1 MRIAVTGGAGFIGT
15 NFVIEASKL
24 GLEIV
29 VIDSM
34 TYAASPEALNG
45 LSGVEIRKVDIRD
58 SNNLEKA
65 LDGCDTVIH
74 FAAETHNDNSLED
87 PEPFISTNV
96 NGTFNLLEVC
106 RKRDLRFHH
115 VSTDE
120 VFGDLPLYEQ
130 VSFNEETPYNPSSPY
145 SSSKA
150 ASDHLVRAWVRSFGL
165 RATISNCSNNF
176 GPFQHPEKLI
186 PRTIKTILEGG
197 MPEVYGDGS
206 NVRDWIHVS
215 DHVSGVFAILERGS
229 IGETYLLGADNEKS
243 NLEIVR
249 QILTTLGKT
258 KDYINF
264 IADRPGHDLR
274 YSIDATKAKQ
284 ELNWKPATT
293 DFSTQLKQT
302 VEWYVERLS

>member
-1 MRIAVTGGAGFIGT
+1 MRIAVTGGAGFIGA

-24 GLEIV
+24 GLEITV
-29 VIDSM
+29 VDSM
-34 TYAASPEALNG
+34 TYAASPEALDG
-45 LSGVEIRKVDIRD
+45 VSGVEIRKVDIRD
-58 SNNLEKA
+58 SKNLEKA
-65 LDGCDTVIH
+65 LEGCDTVVH
-74 FAAETHNDNSLED
+74 FAAETHNDNSLND

-120 VFGDLPLYEQ
+120 VFGDLPISGDS
-130 VSFNEETPYNPSSPY
+130 SFNEETPYHPSSPY
-145 SSSKA
+145 SASKA

-215 DHVSGVFAILERGS
+215 DHITGIFGILERGS
-229 IGETYLLGADNEKS
+229 IGETYLLGAENEKS
-243 NLEIVR
+243 NLEIVQ
-249 QILTTLGKT
+249 QILTTMGKP
-258 KDYINF
+258 KDYIKF

-274 YSIDATKAKQ
+274 YSIDASKAKR
-284 ELNWKPATT
+284 ELNFKPESM
-293 DFSTQLKQT
+293 DFYNQLEET
-302 VEWYVERLS
+302 VEWYVGRLS